1 MVTSAP
7 ILWITC
13 GSEVTRWRRR
23 PSDASW
29 RRERASQP
37 GTRRTWATLRVTLT
51 PTFSRKIR
59 CYSSGYSVSSSNSSV
74 YSPDI
79 TRIILNTQQ
88 NMALYFFIYW
98 TEAVRALAC
107 LNENWH
113 LWVRISLSLSLCVW
127 CVLNQVHCRGAK
139 QKIFVE
145 KLNLFLL
152 VRTKHNMQRKSKKS
166 CRFHHKRPDEDH
178 PFLPKEAAWVQFQY
192 FRFRS
197 IGLLICWCPFSF
209 CSAAFV
215 DLMMSVEQFYKFSSS
230 FSQHCTFDLS
240 GGCEFE
246 SWDRT
251 KKFCP

>member
-113 LWVRISLSLSLCVW
+113 LWVRISLSLTLSLSLSLSLCV
-127 CVLNQVHCRGAK
+127 CGASL
-139 QKIFVE
+139 I
-145 KLNLFLL
+145 
-152 VRTKHNMQRKSKKS
+152 
-166 CRFHHKRPDEDH
+166 
-178 PFLPKEAAWVQFQY
+178 
-192 FRFRS
+192 RS
-197 IGLLICWCPFSF
+197 IAEVQNKRFSLKSWTCFSQCEPSIICKEKAKKAVDFITKGQTKIILSCQKKQLEFSF
-209 CSAAFV
+209 NIS
-215 DLMMSVEQFYKFSSS
+215 D
-230 FSQHCTFDLS
+230 FDRS
-240 GGCEFE
+240 GF
-246 SWDRT
+246 
-251 KKFCP
+251 